1 MTGEGQGSRAIRTLI
16 VDDDPVAR
24 RLHSRYVEGVAGF
37 SVAAAVGD
45 GQAAVGWVAGGG
57 IDLVLL
63 DIGLPGF
70 SGIEVLHRIRTISRR
85 PISVIVVSSLRD
97 RITVR
102 QALSGQVAGYLVKP
116 FTRAAMVDRLERF
129 RSEFGAGPPAELD
142 SFGQGEI
149 DALLR
154 RGAGTGP
161 SAPAGSGTAPA
172 GSGPAGPATAS
183 GNRAPERLP
192 KGLSE
197 PTLNAVLAALDDGA
211 GHSAAEV
218 ARASGASRATVRRY
232 LDHLHR
238 NGAVD
243 VSHRYGGRG
252 RPELLYRIVVS

>member
-1 MTGEGQGSRAIRTLI
+1 MTDEGQGSRVIRTLV

-37 SVAAAVGD
+37 SVTAAVAD
-45 GQAAVGWVAGGG
+45 GQGAVGWVAGGG

-116 FTRAAMVDRLERF
+116 FTRAAMVERLERF
-129 RSEFGAGPPAELD
+129 RSEFAAAPPAELD

-154 RGAGTGP
+154 RGAGVGP
-161 SAPAGSGTAPA
+161 TAPA
-172 GSGPAGPATAS
+172 TDGPARATD
-183 GNRAPERLP
+183 NRAPVRLP

-197 PTLNAVLAALDDGA
+197 PTLAAVLSALDDGA

-243 VSHRYGGRG
+243 VSHRYGSRG
-252 RPELLYRIVVS
+252 RPELLYRIIVS

>member
-1 MTGEGQGSRAIRTLI
+1 MTGEGQGNRAIRTLI

-37 SVAAAVGD
+37 SVAAAVAD

-97 RITVR
+97 RVTVR

-154 RGAGTGP
+154 RGP
-161 SAPAGSGTAPA
+161 TAPA
-172 GSGPAGPATAS
+172 GPAPAS

>member
-37 SVAAAVGD
+37 SVAAAVAD

-97 RITVR
+97 RVTVR

-154 RGAGTGP
+154 RGAGRGP
-161 SAPAGSGTAPA
+161 TAPA
-172 GSGPAGPATAS
+172 GPAPAS

>member
-1 MTGEGQGSRAIRTLI
+1 MTYEGQSGRPIRTLI

-24 RLHSRYVEGVAGF
+24 RLHSRYVESVPGF
-37 SVAAAVGD
+37 SVTAAVAD
-45 GQAAVGWVAGGG
+45 GQGAVGWVAGGG
-57 IDLVLL
+57 VDLMLL

-70 SGIEVLHRIRTISRR
+70 SGIEVLHRVRMISRR

-102 QALSGQVAGYLVKP
+102 QALSGQVVGYLVKP
-116 FTRAAMVDRLERF
+116 FTRAAMVERLERF
-129 RSEFGAGPPAELD
+129 RTEYAAGPPAELD
-142 SFGQGEI
+142 TFGQGEI
-149 DALLR
+149 DALLQ
-154 RGAGTGP
+154 RGPGVTSTG
-161 SAPAGSGTAPA
+161 SATDGPVPA
-172 GSGPAGPATAS
+172 
-183 GNRAPERLP
+183 RLP

-197 PTLNAVLAALDDGA
+197 PTLAAVLAALDDGA

-238 NGAVD
+238 GGAVD

>member
-1 MTGEGQGSRAIRTLI
+1 MTDEGQGGRVIRTLI

-37 SVAAAVGD
+37 GVTAAVAD
-45 GQAAVGWVAGGG
+45 GQGAVGWVAGGG

-116 FTRAAMVDRLERF
+116 FTRAAMVERLERF
-129 RSEFGAGPPAELD
+129 RSEFAAGPPAELD

-154 RGAGTGP
+154 RGAGVGP
-161 SAPAGSGTAPA
+161 TAPA
-172 GSGPAGPATAS
+172 TEGPT
-183 GNRAPERLP
+183 RAPEGRAPVRLP

-197 PTLNAVLAALDDGA
+197 PTLAAVLAALDDGA

-238 NGAVD
+238 TGAVD
-243 VSHRYGGRG
+243 VSHRYGSRG